1 MEIHRFKH
9 RQIPPAVRHGCFK
22 DAVTTAWCKRKGHE
36 KKKAWEDVEK
46 KISTPPSLVPTAQK
60 HNKWNVLWMLHGAH
74 GSLCWSMTKSDDAFC
89 ESQDVVIPI
98 WNWKVQLS
106 PLQGE
111 IHFCTPDWSG
121 EFFHHQAGNTWGT
134 WHCGVEVWTRA
145 SGCTLSTRLY
155 FDELCTLGHPWCS
168 PALGRTVTTRHPP
181 HLSLNNELFFAQH
194 QEEHLGRG
202 CLCFYPFSPSLAY
215 SLAYSKLGCK
225 ALSQIV
231 DKKIHPLF

>member
-1 MEIHRFKH
+1 MFC
-9 RQIPPAVRHGCFK
+9 GCYMGHMALFVE
-22 DAVTTAWCKRKGHE
+22 ARRK
-36 KKKAWEDVEK
+36 VM
-46 KISTPPSLVPTAQK
+46 TPSV
-60 HNKWNVLWMLHGAH
+60 
-74 GSLCWSMTKSDDAFC
+74 
-89 ESQDVVIPI
+89 SQDMVIPI
-98 WNWKVQLS
+98 WNWKVMFNSLLYKGRFTS
-106 PLQGE
+106 ALQTRQVSFST
-111 IHFCTPDWSG
+111 IRL
-121 EFFHHQAGNTWGT
+121 GT
-134 WHCGVEVWTRA
+134 HGAHGTVVLRVWTRA

-155 FDELCTLGHPWCS
+155 FDQLCTLGHPWCS

-194 QEEHLGRG
+194 QEDHLGRG